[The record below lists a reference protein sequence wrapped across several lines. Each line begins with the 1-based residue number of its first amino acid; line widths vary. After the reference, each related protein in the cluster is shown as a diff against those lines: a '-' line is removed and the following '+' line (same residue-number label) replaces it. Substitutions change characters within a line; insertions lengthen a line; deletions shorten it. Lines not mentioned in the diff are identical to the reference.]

1 MDDMKFKS
9 PGMDQVTKA
18 ELWQALAKLGRYI
31 SSKEPDN
38 IWPEIYIYGAPERSP
53 ALMNSN
59 DCLPFDDYA
68 NLCYAQEETTGLIV
82 TFGKEDYI
90 VLQNRICVIGPF
102 AMFRADENGSL
113 ASVTSMDY
121 DRALALFQEG
131 ADRLSCGSFS
141 APALRFRAK
150 GGSSG

>member
-1 MDDMKFKS
+1 M
-9 PGMDQVTKA
+9 
-18 ELWQALAKLGRYI
+18 
-31 SSKEPDN
+31 
-38 IWPEIYIYGAPERSP
+38 
-53 ALMNSN
+53 
-59 DCLPFDDYA
+59 
-68 NLCYAQEETTGLIV
+68 CYAQEETTGLIV